1 MGYPYFY
8 FFTRTDKIN
17 AFNAS
22 IMFLIFDTETTG
34 LPKNWKAPLTD
45 FDNWPRLVQLA
56 WQIHDEK
63 GALIEAKNHI
73 IKPEGFEIPF
83 QAAKVHGITTERAEK
98 DGKDLAWVLE
108 DFNRSLEHVQ
118 FVIGHNIEFDNNIVG
133 CEYLRKKISSP
144 LLDIAAIDTKDESTD
159 YCALPG
165 GRGGKFKWPNLSEL
179 HNKLFGVGFDEAHNA
194 SADVAATAR
203 CFLELIRLNVI
214 GANRL
219 SQPPEFIKAFKEANP
234 DVIEAIEVEI
244 DSNFVDSPFLEEK
257 SIEEELNQIER
268 EAVEIV
274 GEKKFTHLHVHT
286 QYSILDGAAP
296 ISNLVKKAK
305 EDGMEALAIT
315 DHGNMFGVKEFHE
328 ACKGAGIKPI
338 LGVEAYL
345 VDDLTKKDKTNYHI
359 ILLAKNETGYKN
371 LLKLVSIANIKGM
384 YYKPRIDKAALEQ
397 HSEGLIVSSACLG
410 GEVNRTLMNEGLEA
424 AEKKIR
430 WYQSIFK
437 DDFYL
442 ELQRHPTNDSRLKT
456 EIFDNQKFVN
466 TELIKLGKK
475 YNIKLIATNDV
486 HFMNEGDAS
495 AHDLLICLNT
505 GKDVDDP
512 MRMRYTQQE
521 WFKTT
526 EEMYALWADNPE
538 VLQNTSDIVDKVEEF
553 ELDSN
558 PIMPEFPIPEDFGT
572 MEGYREKFPEDA
584 LKTEFE
590 RFDQLGGYE
599 PVLRIKL
606 ESDYLEHLTYIGA
619 KERYGNDLEEH
630 VIERTDFELNT
641 IKQMGFPGY
650 FLIVQDFIAAARDMS
665 VLVGPGRGS
674 AAGAVVAYALKITN
688 IDPIGHNLLFERFLN
703 PDRISMPDIDIDF
716 DDDGR
721 QLVLDWVTEKY
732 GQDKVAHICTFGTM
746 AAKMAMKDVARV
758 LKLPLDEANRLTKEF
773 PENGKL
779 ANAYKIIKQLESET
793 GSLDRA
799 KDKIRQARVAA
810 NKEENGKEVSKRD
823 VQLFIA
829 DEIEKARATN
839 NNVELDTLDY
849 ACTLE
854 GSVRQTGVHACGIL
868 IGKNSLDEHIPLMPT
883 KEEELFTTQYDGRYV
898 ESIGLLK
905 MDFLGLK
912 TLSIIKEALA
922 NVKLSKGL
930 DIDID
935 AISFEDSQTFELFS
949 RGETT
954 AIFQFE
960 SPGMKKHLKALQP
973 NRFEDL
979 VAMNALYRPGP
990 MEYIPD
996 FIERKH
1002 GRKEVI
1008 YDHPLMKQY
1017 LEESYGITVFQEQVM
1032 LLSRVLGKFTR
1043 GQSDTL
1049 RKAMGK
1055 KKLKLMEE
1063 LKVLF
1068 VEGCL
1073 DNPEFMEGCKEG
1085 KKEAKGLIEK
1095 IWKDWAAFA
1104 SYAFNKSH
1112 SVCYAH
1118 VAYQTGYLKAHF
1130 PAEYM
1135 AASLS
1140 RNLSNITEV
1149 TKLMEECRRM
1159 GTKVLVPDVNE
1170 SFARFVVNQEG
1181 NIRFGMAAIK
1191 GVGEAAVDQIIQE
1204 RGKNGPYKSV
1214 FDFVERV
1221 NLSTVNKKSIENMVM
1236 AGCFDSFEEIDRHQ
1250 FFHTDN
1256 EGLTFI
1262 DLLVRYGNLVKN
1274 QQGATTL
1281 FGNDSSYL
1289 EAQKCPDIVP
1299 CSSWPPLERLNKEKE
1314 LIGIYLSSH
1323 PLDDFKLEI
1332 ENFAKFRLSDL
1343 QDLNQL
1349 FNKQISVAGLV
1360 TEVKHL
1366 MTKTGRPFGALTIED
1381 YSDSYRC
1388 MLFGKDYEEFR
1399 NYLFEGY
1406 SLLIKGMV
1414 QENPWKKDVRELEF
1428 KIKHI
1433 SLLANAREELVKN
1446 LSLKMTSAEITD
1458 DIVQQIH
1465 EQANNSKGKAHL
1477 SFQISDQNIGM
1488 NIEMFSRNTMVDV
1501 SNEFLD
1507 FLEKNNIE
1515 YAVS

>member
-1 MGYPYFY
+1 
-8 FFTRTDKIN
+8 
-17 AFNAS
+17 
-22 IMFLIFDTETTG
+22 MFLIFDTETTG
-34 LPKNWKAPLTD
+34 LPKDFKAPLTD
-45 FDNWPRLVQLA
+45 FDNWPRMVQIA
-56 WQIHDEK
+56 WQVHDEK
-63 GALIEAKNHI
+63 GGLTEVKNYI
-73 IKPEGFEIPF
+73 VKPEGYEIPF
-83 QAAKVHGITTERAEK
+83 QAEKVHGISTERAHR
-98 DGKDLAWVLE
+98 DGKDLSWVLE
-108 DFNRSLEHVQ
+108 EFNKSLEKCRY
-118 FVIGHNIEFDNNIVG
+118 VIGHNVEFDVNIVG
-133 CEYLRKKISSP
+133 CELLRKALTSP
-144 LLDIAAIDTKDESTD
+144 LQDLEAVDTKDESTD
-159 YCALPG
+159 YCAIPG
-165 GRGGKFKWPNLSEL
+165 GRGGKFKWPNLAEL
-179 HNKLFGVGFDEAHNA
+179 HRKLFSEGFDEAHNA
-194 SADVAATAR
+194 SADVVATAR
-203 CFLELIRLNVI
+203 CFLELVRLGVISSQRLNQ
-214 GANRL
+214 GADFYPN
-219 SQPPEFIKAFKEANP
+219 FKEANP
-234 DVIEAIEVEI
+234 DIIQPVEI
-244 DSNFVDSPFLEEK
+244 EIESNFEDSLVTQEISVEDELSKIEK
-257 SIEEELNQIER
+257 Q
-268 EAVEIV
+268 AVEVV
-274 GEKKFTHLHVHT
+274 GEKKYIHLHVHS

-296 ISNLVKKAK
+296 ISALVSKAK
-305 EDGMEALAIT
+305 NDGMEALALT
-315 DHGNMFGVKEFHE
+315 DHGNMFGIKEFHD

-371 LLKLVSIANIKGM
+371 LLKLISIANIKGM
-384 YYKPRIDKAALEQ
+384 YYKPRIDKAALEK

-410 GEVNRTLMNEGLEA
+410 GEVNRTLMNEGVEA
-424 AEKKIR
+424 AEQKVL
-430 WYQSIFK
+430 WYKNIFK

-442 ELQRHPTNDSRLKT
+442 ELQRHPTNDQRLKG
-456 EIFDNQKFVN
+456 EIFENQTYVN
-466 TELIKLGKK
+466 AELIKLSKK
-475 YNIKLIATNDV
+475 HGIKYIASNDV
-486 HFMNEGDAS
+486 HFMNEEDAA

-512 MRMRYTQQE
+512 SRMRYTQQE

-526 EEMYALWADNPE
+526 EEMYTLWADCPE
-538 VLQNTSDIVDKVEEF
+538 ALQNTMEIADKVEDF

-558 PIMPEFPIPEDFGT
+558 PIMPEFPIPEEFGT
-572 MEGYREKFPEDA
+572 METYREKFTEEA
-584 LKTEFE
+584 LKEEFE

-606 ESDYLEHLTYIGA
+606 ESDYLQHLTYIGSE
-619 KERYGNDLEEH
+619 KRYGKDGFTGSTKDR
-630 VIERTDFELNT
+630 VDFELNT

-650 FLIVQDFIAAARDMS
+650 FLIVQDFIAAAREMG

-674 AAGAVVAYALKITN
+674 AAGAVVAYALWITN
-688 IDPIGHNLLFERFLN
+688 IDPIAYNLLFERFLN

-779 ANAYKIIKQLESET
+779 ARAYQVITDLEKEN
-793 GSLDRA
+793 GSLDKA
-799 KDKIRQARVAA
+799 KDLIRQARTKAG
-810 NKEENGKEVSKRD
+810 KEENGKEVTKRD

-839 NNVELDTLDY
+839 NVTELDTLNY

-868 IGKNSLDEHIPLMPT
+868 IGKNPLDEHIPLMPT

-898 ESIGLLK
+898 EAIGLLK

-922 NVKLSKGL
+922 NIKLSKGL
-930 DIDID
+930 DIDIE
-935 AISFEDSQTFELFS
+935 AISFEDQNTFELFS

-960 SPGMKKHLKALQP
+960 SPGMKKHLKSLQP

-1002 GRKEVI
+1002 GRKRVE
-1008 YDHPLMKQY
+1008 YDHPLMEQY

-1032 LLSRVLGKFTR
+1032 LLSRTLGKFTR

-1073 DNPEFMEGCKEG
+1073 ENEEFIEGCKKG
-1085 KKEAKGLIEK
+1085 KKEPKGLIEK

-1112 SVCYAH
+1112 SVCYAY

-1135 AASLS
+1135 AATLS

-1159 GTKVLVPDVNE
+1159 GASVLVPDVNE
-1170 SFARFVVNQEG
+1170 SFARFVVNQDG
-1181 NIRFGMAAIK
+1181 DIRFGMAAIK
-1191 GVGEAAVDQIIQE
+1191 GVGEAAVEHIIAE
-1204 RGKNGPYKSV
+1204 REKNGHYKDV
-1214 FDFVERV
+1214 YDFVERV
-1221 NLSTVNKKSIENMVM
+1221 NLSTVNKKNIENMVM
-1236 AGCFDSFEEIDRHQ
+1236 AGCFDSFSEIKRYQ
-1250 FFHTDN
+1250 FFGKDN

-1262 DLLVRYGNLVKN
+1262 DQLVRYGNLVKN
-1274 QQGATTL
+1274 QSNSNTL
-1281 FGNDSSYL
+1281 FGNDSSYQ
-1289 EAQKCPDIVP
+1289 EAQKKPDILP
-1299 CSSWPPLERLNKEKE
+1299 GDEWPPLERLNREKE
-1314 LIGIYLSSH
+1314 LIGVYLSSH

-1332 ENFAKFRLSDL
+1332 DNFAKYSLSDL
-1343 QDLNQL
+1343 QDLPAL
-1349 FNKQISVAGLV
+1349 ENKQVSVAGLV
-1360 TEVKHL
+1360 TEVKNL
-1366 MTKTGRPFGALTIED
+1366 MTKTGRPFGAVTIED
-1381 YSDSYRC
+1381 YTDSHRF
-1388 MLFGKDYEEFR
+1388 MLFGKDYEDFR
-1399 NYLFEGY
+1399 NYLFDGY
-1406 SLLIKGMV
+1406 SLLVKGTV

-1428 KIKHI
+1428 KIRSI
-1433 SLLANAREELVKN
+1433 TLLANVREELVKN
-1446 LSLKMTSAEITD
+1446 ISLKMDASEVTED
-1458 DIVQQIH
+1458 VVEKIH
-1465 EQANNSKGKAHL
+1465 EQALKSKGKAHL
-1477 SFQISDQNIGM
+1477 SFQISDQSEGM
-1488 NIEMFSRNTMVDV
+1488 SIEMFSRNTMVNV
-1501 SNEFLD
+1501 SNEFLE
-1507 FLEKNNIE
+1507 FLEKNSIR

>member
-1 MGYPYFY
+1 
-8 FFTRTDKIN
+8 
-17 AFNAS
+17 
-22 IMFLIFDTETTG
+22 MFLIFDTETTG

-56 WQIHDEK
+56 WQVHDEK
-63 GALIEAKNHI
+63 GELIEVKNYI
-73 IKPEGFEIPF
+73 VKPEGFEIPF
-83 QAAKVHGITTERAEK
+83 QAAKVHGISTERALQ
-98 DGKDLAWVLE
+98 DGKDLTWVLQE
-108 DFNRSLEHVQ
+108 FNKSLAKAEYV
-118 FVIGHNIEFDNNIVG
+118 VGHNVEFDLNIMG
-133 CEYLRKKISSP
+133 CEYLRKSISSP
-144 LLDIAAIDTKDESTD
+144 LLDLEAVDTKDESTE

-179 HNKLFGVGFDEAHNA
+179 HDKLFNEGFDEAHNA
-194 SADVAATAR
+194 SADVVATAR
-203 CFLELIRLNVI
+203 CFLELVRLGVI
-214 GANRL
+214 SAQRL
-219 SQPPEFIKAFKEANP
+219 QQAPEFYTNFREANP
-234 DVIEAIEVEI
+234 DIMAPADIDIE
-244 DSNFVDSPFLEEK
+244 SNFVDSEVVKET
-257 SIEEELNQIER
+257 SIEEEISEIEQQ
-268 EAVEIV
+268 AVEVV
-274 GEKKFTHLHVHT
+274 GEKKFTHLHVHS

-296 ISNLVKKAK
+296 IAALVNKAK
-305 EDGMEALAIT
+305 EDGMEALALT
-315 DHGNMFGVKEFHE
+315 DHGNMFGIKEFHA

-345 VDDLTKKDKTNYHI
+345 VDDLTQKDKTNYHI
-359 ILLAKNETGYKN
+359 VLLAKNETGYKN

-384 YYKPRIDKAALEQ
+384 YYKPRIDKKVLEEY
-397 HSEGLIVSSACLG
+397 SEGLIVSTACLG

-424 AEKKIR
+424 AEQKIL
-430 WYQSIFK
+430 WYKNIFK

-442 ELQRHPTNDSRLKT
+442 ELQRHPTHDPRLKS
-456 EIFDNQKFVN
+456 EIFDNQKYVN
-466 TELIKLGKK
+466 AELRKFGQKH
-475 YNIKLIATNDV
+475 NIKVIATNDV
-486 HFMNEGDAS
+486 HFMNEEDAA

-512 MRMRYTQQE
+512 TRMRYTRQE

-526 EEMYALWADNPE
+526 EEMYNLWADNPQ
-538 VLQNTSDIVDKVEEF
+538 VLQNTMEIANKVEDF
-553 ELDSN
+553 ELNRN

-572 MEGYREKFPEDA
+572 MESYSEKFKEET
-584 LKTEFE
+584 LKEEFE
-590 RFDQLGGYE
+590 RYAQLGGYDS
-599 PVLRIKL
+599 VLRIKL
-606 ESDYLEHLTYIGA
+606 ESDYLQHLTYNGSIKRYGVDGFEGTI
-619 KERYGNDLEEH
+619 KER
-630 VIERTDFELNT
+630 VDFELNT

-650 FLIVQDFIAAARDMS
+650 FLITQDFINAARDKG

-674 AAGAVVAYALKITN
+674 AAGAVVAYALGITN
-688 IDPIGHNLLFERFLN
+688 VDPLKYNLLFERFLN

-721 QLVLDWVTEKY
+721 QWVLDWVTEKY

-779 ANAYKIIKQLESET
+779 ARAYQVVTGLEEET
-793 GSLDRA
+793 GSLERA
-799 KDKIRQARVAA
+799 TDKIRQER
-810 NKEENGKEVSKRD
+810 NKALKQDNGKEVLKRD
-823 VQLFIA
+823 VQIFIA
-829 DEIEKARATN
+829 DEIANARATN
-839 NNVELDTLDY
+839 NQTELDTLDF

-868 IGKNSLDEHIPLMPT
+868 IGKNPLDEHIPLMPT
-883 KEEELFTTQYDGRYV
+883 KEEELFTTQYDGRFV
-898 ESIGLLK
+898 EDIGLLK

-922 NVKLSKGL
+922 NIKLSKGL
-930 DIDID
+930 DIDIES
-935 AISFEDSQTFELFS
+935 ISFEDKSTFDLFS

-960 SPGMKKHLKALQP
+960 SPGMKKHLRSLQP

-1002 GRKEVI
+1002 GRKEVK
-1008 YDHPLMKQY
+1008 YDHPLMEKY
-1017 LEESYGITVFQEQVM
+1017 LDESYGITVFQEQVM
-1032 LLSRVLGKFTR
+1032 LLSRELGNFTR

-1055 KKLKLMEE
+1055 KKLKLMDE

-1073 DNPEFMEGCKEG
+1073 KNEEFIKGCDAE
-1085 KKEAKGLIEK
+1085 KKDPNELIEK
-1095 IWKDWAAFA
+1095 IWKDWVAFA

-1112 SVCYAH
+1112 SVCYAY

-1130 PAEYM
+1130 PAEFM
-1135 AASLS
+1135 AATLS

-1159 GTKVLVPDVNE
+1159 GANVLVPDVNE
-1170 SFARFVVNQEG
+1170 SFARFTVNQDG
-1181 NIRFGMAAIK
+1181 DIRFGMAAIK
-1191 GVGEAAVDQIIQE
+1191 GVGESAVDHIIE
-1204 RGKNGPYKSV
+1204 DREKNGPYQDI
-1214 FDFVERV
+1214 FNFVERV

-1236 AGCFDSFEEIDRHQ
+1236 AGCFDSFQGIKRHQ
-1250 FFHTDN
+1250 FFESDQD
-1256 EGLTFI
+1256 GLTFI
-1262 DLLVRYGNLVKN
+1262 DQLVRYGNLMKN
-1274 QQGATTL
+1274 QETSNTL
-1281 FGNDSSYL
+1281 FGNDSSYQS
-1289 EAQKCPDIVP
+1289 AQKAPDIP
-1299 CSSWPPLERLNKEKE
+1299 LGEEWPPLEKLNKEKE

-1332 ENFAKFRLSDL
+1332 ENFAKQRLADL
-1343 QDLNQL
+1343 QDLNKL
-1349 FNKQISVAGLV
+1349 FNKQICVAGLV

-1381 YSDSYRC
+1381 YSDSYRF
-1388 MLFGKDYEEFR
+1388 MLFGKDYEEYR
-1399 NYLFEGY
+1399 NYLYEGY
-1406 SLLIKGMV
+1406 SLLIKGTV

-1428 KIKHI
+1428 KIKAI
-1433 SLLANAREELVKN
+1433 TLLANVREELVKN
-1446 LSLKMTSAEITD
+1446 LSLKMEASEITES
-1458 DIVQQIH
+1458 IVEKIH
-1465 EQANNSKGKAHL
+1465 EQATKSKGKAHL
-1477 SFQISDQNIGM
+1477 SFQIFDASENM
-1488 NIEMFSRNTMVDV
+1488 KIEMFSRNTMVEV
-1501 SNEFLD
+1501 SNEFID
-1507 FLEKNNIE
+1507 FLEKHSIQ